1 MANLVRLVYVSEAV
15 IPFSPA
21 DLTALLAVS
30 RRNNAARGLSGLLL
44 AAGGHF
50 MQVLEGTPD
59 AVDER
64 FAVIAADPRHG
75 HVHRVLC
82 EATTGRLFGQWS
94 MALLDP
100 GTAAARTF
108 DRQQLRPLVERPD
121 DATVS
126 TNRTQVHKLL
136 QNFHA
141 QLTAAKAA

>member
-1 MANLVRLVYVSEAV
+1 MANLVRLVYVSEAFV
-15 IPFSPA
+15 PFSPA
-21 DLTALLAVS
+21 DLAALLATS

-59 AVDER
+59 AVAER
-64 FAVIAADPRHG
+64 FTVIAADPRHRR
-75 HVHRVLC
+75 VHRILC
-82 EATTGRLFGQWS
+82 EPTADRLFGQWT
-94 MALLDP
+94 MALFDP
-100 GTAAARTF
+100 ATAAGPTF
-108 DRQQLRPLVERPD
+108 DRHQLRRLVERPD
-121 DATVS
+121 DATLS